1 MRPQRSRRLQLEKI
15 RPFRNAG
22 TVCPQDFF
30 ARFFISSLVSTVLL
44 LGIAATSHAA
54 DRRPGFQPSV
64 YALENVTAVRGA
76 EETIEGATIVLRN
89 GVIEAV
95 GAQVAIPLDAERI
108 DCAGLYAYAGFID
121 AYSTEGVDDDANRS
135 RTGTGQRV
143 DYGSFA
149 WGATPPDNRSGL
161 TPEFLV
167 SDALTLDDTLA
178 SPRRGVGFT
187 SALIAPSGG
196 VSTGQ
201 SALVSLNGRP
211 RREIII
217 ESPVGLHVALR
228 STGNR
233 GYPSTLMG
241 YVSHLRQSMI
251 DARHYE
257 ALWEHYREYGGQRP
271 PIDPALA
278 TLRSAQKGE
287 TRVFWEANTRDQI
300 HRALDLADEFG
311 LTPVI
316 VGGREAWRVANRLAA
331 AKVPV
336 VVRIDFPEEPKTGSG
351 GRGRRGGLSSMTPEQ
366 LKERFKQPDLP
377 DRFRARIEERLKEL
391 EEPQQ
396 ETKKDERKLPESA
409 RLLADAKRRWVERIQ
424 GVGTLAEQRVAFC
437 FSTVGHRKPSDF
449 HAHLRA
455 CIERGLSSESALA
468 ALTTD
473 AADIMGLS
481 NRLGQL
487 AQGYAAHV
495 VVFDRPYEDAKAKL
509 RYSFADLDRFE
520 FNKPTDSAAETDH
533 NKKDAEA
540 KPQDAAQDEPND
552 ESSADQQTAASAEEE
567 AGESQQPETP
577 AEPFLTEIEAD
588 RKPSFGTGG
597 DVVIR
602 GATVLTVTKG
612 TIEHCTIVVR
622 NGKIT
627 AVGPDVVAPSGVH
640 VIEAGGLYVMPGMI
654 DAHTHI
660 AVSGGVNE
668 SSLAVVPE
676 VRIKD
681 AVTGDSLSIY
691 RALAGGLTTARLLH
705 GSSNPIG
712 GQDAVVKLRWGQ
724 AGRELIVREGPR
736 GVKFALGENP
746 KRSTTRYPDTR
757 LGVEA
762 VIRRSFEEGRMYRR
776 IWEIY
781 AKARARGEQI
791 PEPRR
796 DLRLEALGDVVHG
809 ELLVHSH
816 CYRADEILMLMRLAE
831 SYGIRIKSLQ
841 HVLEGYKVAA
851 EIAAHGA
858 SNATFSDWWAYKVE
872 AYDAI
877 PHNTALLVQAGA
889 EVTLKSDDS
898 ELMRHMNQEAAKT
911 LRYGG
916 LSEIQALETVT
927 INAARQIGLDHRIG
941 SIEVGKDADFA
952 VFNGHPLNGFARCEM
967 TLIDGEIYFERR
979 NEHLATGHG
988 LPIHDVRRATVEV
1001 PTTRSET
1008 YVLTNAR
1015 IVPVSGPVIES
1026 GTIVVSGTQIE
1037 AVHAGS
1043 AVAQPADAAIV
1054 DLKGMSVFP
1063 GMINAGGSIGLTE
1076 VGSLRETQDYSERGR
1091 YNSDIRASIALNPD
1105 SEIIPVTRANGVLAT
1120 LTRPSGGVISGQS
1133 VLMHLH
1139 GWIPPEMAIVDPAA
1153 LHVNFP
1159 TGSYGEG
1166 SRAASAL
1173 ERVEALKQRFEL
1185 AVRYHKLP
1193 DELARQPS
1201 TASNIDPELESLAPY
1216 ALGEGLVIIHAN
1228 NHGDILAAIE
1238 FANELKLNWLLSGAR
1253 DAWKCVQALKRGDVG
1268 VILGPSM
1275 SLPRGT
1281 GVPYDVPY
1289 RTAALLQEA
1298 GVRIAMNAGG
1308 NASQA
1313 RNLPFQA
1320 AMAVAHGLPAE
1331 EGLKA
1336 VTLYP
1341 ARMLGVEDRLGSI
1354 EVGKLANLV
1363 ICDGHMLQPATQVRG
1378 LFIAGKPLLPTS
1390 RHTRL
1395 YARYQQRLEE
1405 VSKGLAPLGVNSRPT
1420 DAVVRDAEENKD
1432 IAEESATTEDSS
1444 EGGQE

>member
-1 MRPQRSRRLQLEKI
+1 MRLQPNRI
-15 RPFRNAG
+15 FRFSACLI
-22 TVCPQDFF
+22 TVGW
-30 ARFFISSLVSTVLL
+30 
-44 LGIAATSHAA
+44 LGAATNARSA

-64 YALENVTAVRGA
+64 YALEHVTAVRGV
-76 EETIEGATIVLRN
+76 EGTLEQATIVLRN
-89 GVIEAV
+89 GAIEAIGTQGEV
-95 GAQVAIPLDAERI
+95 LVPLDAEHI
-108 DCAGLYAYAGFID
+108 DCTGLYAYPGFID
-121 AYSTEGVDDDANRS
+121 AYSTDGLDDKANRS
-135 RTGTGQRV
+135 RTGTGQTV

-149 WGATPPDNRSGL
+149 LGATPPDNRNGL

-167 SDALTLDDTLA
+167 SDSLTIDDKTA

-187 SALIAPSGG
+187 AALIAPAGG
-196 VSTGQ
+196 IATGQ

-217 ESPVGLHVALR
+217 ESPIGLHFALR
-228 STGNR
+228 STGSR

-257 ALWEHYREYGGQRP
+257 TLWEHYRDYGGQRP

-278 TLRSAQKGE
+278 TLRAAQKGE
-287 TRVFWEANTRDQI
+287 TRVFWEANTRDEI

-316 VGGREAWRVANRLAA
+316 VGGREAWRVAERLAVER
-331 AKVPV
+331 VPV
-336 VVRIDFPEEPKTGSG
+336 VLRIDFPEEPTTGSSG
-351 GRGRRGGLSSMTPEQ
+351 GRRRGISSMTTEQ
-366 LKERFKQPDLP
+366 LQEMLKRPGLSEQ
-377 DRFRARIEERLKEL
+377 FRQRIEARMKEL
-391 EEPQQ
+391 EKPQQ
-396 ETKKDERKLPESA
+396 PETKQDKRQLPESP
-409 RLLADAKRRWVERIQ
+409 RLLADAKRRWSERIK
-424 GVGTLAEQRVAFC
+424 GVGILAEKGVPFC
-437 FSTVGHRKPSDF
+437 FSALGHSKPGDF
-449 HAHLRA
+449 QAHLRA
-455 CIERGLSSESALA
+455 CLEQGLTSEAALA
-468 ALTTD
+468 ALTSD
-473 AADIMGLS
+473 AAEILGLS
-481 NRLGQL
+481 DRLGRL
-487 AQGYAAHV
+487 AKGYAAHV
-495 VVFDRPYEDAKAKL
+495 VVFDRSFDDAKAKL
-509 RYSFADLDRFE
+509 RFAFADLDKFE
-520 FNKPTDSAAETDH
+520 LNKPDDSTNDDSEKSDPQTESPDDAKET
-533 NKKDAEA
+533 E
-540 KPQDAAQDEPND
+540 
-552 ESSADQQTAASAEEE
+552 ESSADKPAADAAEGKSDDSQSQENE
-567 AGESQQPETP
+567 GRQQPQAEQ
-577 AEPFLTEIEAD
+577 EPFPTEIEAD
-588 RKPSFGTGG
+588 RKPSFSTGG
-597 DVVIR
+597 DVAIR

-612 TIEHCTIVVR
+612 TIEHCTIVVHQ
-622 NGKIT
+622 GKIT
-627 AVGPDVVAPSGVH
+627 ALGKDVAVPPDMH
-640 VIEAGGLYVMPGMI
+640 VIEADGLYVMPGMI
-654 DAHTHI
+654 DTHTHI
-660 AVSGGVNE
+660 GISGGVNE

-681 AVTGDSLSIY
+681 AVTGDSASIY

-724 AGRELIVREGPR
+724 PGRELIIRSGPR

-776 IWEIY
+776 IWELY
-781 AKARARGEQI
+781 AKARARGEQVS
-791 PEPRR
+791 EPRR
-796 DLRLEALGDVVHG
+796 DLRLESLADIVHG
-809 ELLVHSH
+809 DLLIHSH

-858 SNATFSDWWAYKVE
+858 SNSTFSDWWAYKVE
-872 AYDAI
+872 ANDAI
-877 PHNTALLVQAGA
+877 PHNTALLIQAGA
-889 EVTLKSDDS
+889 EVTLKSDDA

-916 LSEIQALETVT
+916 LSEVQALETVT

-941 SIEVGKDADFA
+941 SIEVGKDADLA

-967 TLIDGEIYFERR
+967 TLIDGEVYFERR
-979 NEHLATGHG
+979 GEHQAAGHP
-988 LPIHDVRRATVEV
+988 LPVSNLRQASFEA
-1001 PTTRSET
+1001 PATRSSA
-1008 YVLTNAR
+1008 YALTNAR
-1015 IVPVSGPVIES
+1015 IVPVAGPVIEN
-1026 GTIVVSGTQIE
+1026 GTIVIKGSKIQ
-1037 AVHAGS
+1037 AVHS
-1043 AVAQPADAAIV
+1043 NSEPTPLQIPTETTIV
-1054 DLKGMSVFP
+1054 DVKGLSVYP
-1063 GMINAGGSIGLTE
+1063 GMVNAGGSIGLTE
-1076 VGSLRETQDYSERGR
+1076 VSSLPETQDYRERGQ

-1105 SEIIPVTRANGVLAT
+1105 SEIIPVTRANGILAT

-1133 VLMHLH
+1133 VLLQLH

-1159 TGSYGEG
+1159 TGSYASG
-1166 SRAASAL
+1166 SRASSA
-1173 ERVEALKQRFEL
+1173 RQRIDALKQRFQL
-1185 AVRYHKLP
+1185 AVRYHKLH
-1193 DELARQPS
+1193 DKLAQQP
-1201 TASNIDPELESLAPY
+1201 TAASNIDPKLASLAPY
-1216 ALGEGLVIIHAN
+1216 AQGKGLVIIHAS

-1238 FANELKLNWLLSGAR
+1238 FAKQLKLNWLLSGAAE
-1253 DAWKCVQALKRGDVG
+1253 AWKCVQDLKEADVG

-1281 GVPYDVPY
+1281 GAPYDAPY
-1289 RTAALLQEA
+1289 QTAALLHQA

-1320 AMAVAHGLPAE
+1320 AMAVAHGLPE
-1331 EGLKA
+1331 QEGLKA

-1341 ARMLGVEDRLGSI
+1341 AKMLGVEKLLGSI

-1363 ICDGHMLQPATQVRG
+1363 ICDGHILQPATQVKG

-1405 VSKGLAPLGVNSRPT
+1405 VQNGFAPLGVNSRP
-1420 DAVVRDAEENKD
+1420 APRIAQDAEEDK
-1432 IAEESATTEDSS
+1432 AEASTTAESTATEDSS
-1444 EGGQE
+1444 GCGQQ